1 MNIPAILYN
10 NADFD
15 SILGAEIIERYYK
28 EIIEKYYK
36 EKNLDIPSEKQLKFI
51 MSNLSLDDYKKIV
64 KDYDVIIIIGISKI
78 YNIFNEVFN
87 IIKDKDYYIFECN
100 PMFTNYLKKKKLD
113 NKQIFVKTDES
124 KALQVF
130 NLIKNPLKFINFN
143 TTYSKLKYF
152 SDGYTCNY
160 EMDEDS
166 NLTDISPEDCLR
178 EKYYYLYNKQDETVA
193 SYFTSYYLY
202 GNEEN
207 LAYLTDLEN
216 TNFNI
221 EETLQNSLCKT
232 KYGVS
237 LNTDADLP
245 IFNLL
250 KNNRE
255 DCLSKFNNAHRISV
269 YHKDADGFG
278 NITSFFIPKTKD
290 DYKIKNSYELWS
302 EGLSDTSNVIKYC
315 IELNDNSYIIR
326 KSYENEN
333 NHEPCWMIET
343 SKNQFDKL
351 TYDNFEQL
359 PIYSVDYKN
368 IDNYNL
374 FSSKDYFLGCN
385 TVGNKFVSKSKID
398 NVKYLKLLNNKIV

>member
-28 EIIEKYYK
+28 EE
-36 EKNLDIPSEKQLKFI
+36 NTDIPAEKQLKFI

-64 KDYDVIIIIGISKI
+64 EDYDVIIIIGISKI

-124 KALQVF
+124 KALQIF
-130 NLIKNPLKFINFN
+130 NLIKNPLKLINVY
-143 TTYSKLKYF
+143 TTYSELKYF

-160 EMDEDS
+160 EMTEDS
-166 NLTDISPEDCLR
+166 DLTNISPEDCLR

-202 GNEEN
+202 NNNINAEKP
-207 LAYLTDLEN
+207 AYLSDLEN
-216 TNFNI
+216 TDFNI
-221 EETLQNSLCKT
+221 EETLQNSLYKT
-232 KYGVS
+232 NYGVS

-250 KNNRE
+250 ANNRE
-255 DCLSKFNNAHRISV
+255 ECLSKFNNAHRISV

-278 NITSFFIPKTKD
+278 DIISFFIPKTKD

-302 EGLSDTSNVIKYC
+302 EGLSYTSNVIKYC

-333 NHEPCWMIET
+333 NGEPCWMIET
-343 SKNQFDKL
+343 SKNQFNKL

-398 NVKYLKLLNNKIV
+398 NVKYLKLLNNKII

>member
-28 EIIEKYYK
+28 EQ
-36 EKNLDIPSEKQLKFI
+36 NSDIPSEKQLKFI

-64 KDYDVIIIIGISKI
+64 EDYDVIIIIGISKI

-160 EMDEDS
+160 EMTEDS
-166 NLTDISPEDCLR
+166 DLTNISPEDCLR
-178 EKYYYLYNKQDETVA
+178 EKYYYIYNKQDETVA

-202 GNEEN
+202 NNINAEKP
-207 LAYLTDLEN
+207 AYLIDLEN
-216 TNFNI
+216 TDFNI
-221 EETLQNSLCKT
+221 EEILQNSLYKT
-232 KYGVS
+232 NYGVS
-237 LNTDADLP
+237 LNTDAELP

-250 KNNRE
+250 ANDRKE
-255 DCLSKFNNAHRISV
+255 CLSKFNNAHRISV
-269 YHKDADGFG
+269 YNKDADGFG
-278 NITSFFIPKTKD
+278 NITSFFIPKIKD
-290 DYKIKNSYELWS
+290 DYKIENSYELWT

-326 KSYENEN
+326 KSYKNEN
-333 NHEPCWMIET
+333 NNEPCWMIET

-359 PIYSVDYKN
+359 QIYSVDYKN

-385 TVGNKFVSKSKID
+385 TVGNKFVSKSKVD

>member
-28 EIIEKYYK
+28 EQ
-36 EKNLDIPSEKQLKFI
+36 NSDIPAEKQLKFI
-51 MSNLSLDDYKKIV
+51 MSNLSLDDYKKLV
-64 KDYDVIIIIGISKI
+64 EDYDVIIIIGISKI

-130 NLIKNPLKFINFN
+130 NLIKNPLKLIDFD
-143 TTYSKLKYF
+143 TTYSELKYF

-160 EMDEDS
+160 EMTEDS
-166 NLTDISPEDCLR
+166 NLTNISHEDCLR
-178 EKYYYLYNKQDETVA
+178 EKYYYLYNKQDENVA

-202 GNEEN
+202 ANEEN

-232 KYGVS
+232 NYGVS
-237 LNTDADLP
+237 LNTDAELP

-250 KNNRE
+250 ANNRKE
-255 DCLSKFNNAHRISV
+255 CLSKFNNAHRITV

-278 NITSFFIPKTKD
+278 NITSFFIPKIKD
-290 DYKIKNSYELWS
+290 DYEIKNSYELWS
-302 EGLSDTSNVIKYC
+302 EGLSYTSNVIKYC

-326 KSYENEN
+326 KSYKNEN
-333 NHEPCWMIET
+333 NGEPCWMIET

-385 TVGNKFVSKSKID
+385 TVGNKFVSKFKVD

>member
-28 EIIEKYYK
+28 E
-36 EKNLDIPSEKQLKFI
+36 KNLDISSEKQLKFI

-64 KDYDVIIIIGISKI
+64 EDYDVIIIIGISKI
-78 YNIFNEVFN
+78 YDIFNEVFN
-87 IIKDKDYYIFECN
+87 IIKNKDYYIFECN

-130 NLIKNPLKFINFN
+130 NLIKNPLKLIDFD
-143 TTYSKLKYF
+143 TTYSELKYF

-166 NLTDISPEDCLR
+166 NLTNISPEDCLR
-178 EKYYYLYNKQDETVA
+178 EKYYYLYNKQDETIA
-193 SYFTSYYLY
+193 FYFTSYYLY
-202 GNEEN
+202 GNKEN

-232 KYGVS
+232 NYGVS

-302 EGLSDTSNVIKYC
+302 EGLSSASNVIKYC

-333 NHEPCWMIET
+333 NGEPCWMIET

-359 PIYSVDYKN
+359 QIYSVDYKN

-398 NVKYLKLLNNKIV
+398 NVKYLKLLNNKII

>member
-28 EIIEKYYK
+28 EQ
-36 EKNLDIPSEKQLKFI
+36 NSDIPAEKQLKFI

-124 KALQVF
+124 KALQIF
-130 NLIKNPLKFINFN
+130 NLIKNPLKLINFN
-143 TTYSKLKYF
+143 TTYSELKYF

-160 EMDEDS
+160 EMTEDS
-166 NLTDISPEDCLR
+166 NLTNISPEDCLR
-178 EKYYYLYNKQDETVA
+178 EKYYYIYNKQDETVA

-202 GNEEN
+202 ANEEN

-232 KYGVS
+232 NYGVS

-250 KNNRE
+250 ANNRKE
-255 DCLSKFNNAHRISV
+255 CLSKFNNAHRISV
-269 YHKDADGFG
+269 YHKDADGFC

-302 EGLSDTSNVIKYC
+302 EGLSSTSNVIKYC

-326 KSYENEN
+326 KSYKNEN
-333 NHEPCWMIET
+333 NGEPCWMIET

-385 TVGNKFVSKSKID
+385 TVGNKFVSKSKVD

>member
-28 EIIEKYYK
+28 DKCK
-36 EKNLDIPSEKQLKFI
+36 EENLDIPSEKQLKFI
-51 MSNLSLDDYKKIV
+51 MSNLSLDDYKKLV
-64 KDYDVIIIIGISKI
+64 EDYNVIIIIGISKI

-87 IIKDKDYYIFECN
+87 IIKNKDYYIFECN

-130 NLIKNPLKFINFN
+130 NLIKNPLKLIDFD
-143 TTYSKLKYF
+143 TTYSELKYF

-160 EMDEDS
+160 EMTEDS
-166 NLTDISPEDCLR
+166 DLTNISPEDCLR
-178 EKYYYLYNKQDETVA
+178 EKYYYIYNKQDETVA

-202 GNEEN
+202 KNEEN
-207 LAYLTDLEN
+207 SAYLTDLEN
-216 TNFNI
+216 TDFNI
-221 EETLQNSLCKT
+221 EETLQNSLYKT
-232 KYGVS
+232 NYGVS
-237 LNTDADLP
+237 LNTDAELP

-250 KNNRE
+250 ANNRKE
-255 DCLSKFNNAHRISV
+255 CLSKFNNAHRISV

-278 NITSFFIPKTKD
+278 NITSFFIPKIKD
-290 DYKIKNSYELWS
+290 DYKIENSYELWT

-326 KSYENEN
+326 KSYKNEN
-333 NHEPCWMIET
+333 NNEPCWMIET

-359 PIYSVDYKN
+359 QIYSVDYKN

-385 TVGNKFVSKSKID
+385 TVGNKFVSKSKVD

>member
-10 NADFD
+10 NTDFD

-28 EIIEKYYK
+28 EE
-36 EKNLDIPSEKQLKFI
+36 NLNIPSEKQLKFI
-51 MSNLSLDDYKKIV
+51 MSNLTLDDYKTIV
-64 KDYDVIIIIGISKI
+64 EDYDVIFIIGISKI
-78 YNIFNEVFN
+78 YNIFNEVLN
-87 IIKDKDYYIFECN
+87 IIKDKNYYIFECN
-100 PMFTNYLKKKKLD
+100 PMFTNYLKRKKLD
-113 NKQIFVKTDES
+113 NKQIFVKNDES
-124 KALQVF
+124 KALQIF
-130 NLIKNPLKFINFN
+130 NLIKNPLKLINFD
-143 TTYSKLKYF
+143 TTYSELKYF

-160 EMDEDS
+160 EMSEDS
-166 NLTDISPEDCLR
+166 FLTNFSVKDCLR

-202 GNEEN
+202 NNGEN
-207 LAYLTDLEN
+207 SAYLSYLEN

-232 KYGVS
+232 NYGVS
-237 LNTDADLP
+237 LNTDTELP

-250 KNNRE
+250 ANNRKE
-255 DCLSKFNNAHRISV
+255 CLLKFNNAHRISV

-278 NITSFFIPKTKD
+278 NITSFFIPKIKD
-290 DYKIKNSYELWS
+290 DYKIENSYELWT
-302 EGLSDTSNVIKYC
+302 EGLSYTSNVIKYC

-326 KSYENEN
+326 KSYKNEN
-333 NHEPCWMIET
+333 NGEPCWMIET
-343 SKNQFDKL
+343 SKNQFNKL

-359 PIYSVDYKN
+359 PIYLADYKN

-374 FSSKDYFLGCN
+374 FNSKDYFLGCN

>member
-15 SILGAEIIERYYK
+15 SILGAEIIERYYT
-28 EIIEKYYK
+28 
-36 EKNLDIPSEKQLKFI
+36 EKNGDIPSEKQLKFI

-64 KDYDVIIIIGISKI
+64 KDYNVIIIIGISKI

-166 NLTDISPEDCLR
+166 DLTNISPEDCLR
-178 EKYYYLYNKQDETVA
+178 EKYYYIYNKQDETVA

-202 GNEEN
+202 KNEEN
-207 LAYLTDLEN
+207 SAYLTDLEN
-216 TNFNI
+216 TDFNI

-232 KYGVS
+232 NYGVS
-237 LNTDADLP
+237 LNTDAELP

-250 KNNRE
+250 ANDRKE
-255 DCLSKFNNAHRISV
+255 CLSKFNNAHRISV
-269 YHKDADGFG
+269 YNKDADGFG
-278 NITSFFIPKTKD
+278 NITSFFIPKIKD
-290 DYKIKNSYELWS
+290 DYKIKNSYELWT
-302 EGLSDTSNVIKYC
+302 EGLYDTSNVIKYC

-326 KSYENEN
+326 KSYKKNEN
-333 NHEPCWMIET
+333 NGEPCWMIET

-385 TVGNKFVSKSKID
+385 TVGNKFVSKSKVD

>member
-28 EIIEKYYK
+28 EKI
-36 EKNLDIPSEKQLKFI
+36 LDISSEKQLKFI

-64 KDYDVIIIIGISKI
+64 EDYDVIIIIGISKI
-78 YNIFNEVFN
+78 YDIFNEVFN
-87 IIKDKDYYIFECN
+87 IIKNKDYYIFECN

-130 NLIKNPLKFINFN
+130 NLVKNPLKLINVD
-143 TTYSKLKYF
+143 TTYSELKYF

-160 EMDEDS
+160 EMTEDS
-166 NLTDISPEDCLR
+166 DLTNISPEDCLR

-216 TNFNI
+216 TDFNI
-221 EETLQNSLCKT
+221 EETLQNSLYKT
-232 KYGVS
+232 NYGVS

-255 DCLSKFNNAHRISV
+255 DCLSKCNNAHRISV

-278 NITSFFIPKTKD
+278 NITSFFIPKIKD
-290 DYKIKNSYELWS
+290 DYEIKNSYELWS

-333 NHEPCWMIET
+333 NGEPCWMIET

-359 PIYSVDYKN
+359 QIYSVDYKN

-398 NVKYLKLLNNKIV
+398 NVKYLKLLNNKII